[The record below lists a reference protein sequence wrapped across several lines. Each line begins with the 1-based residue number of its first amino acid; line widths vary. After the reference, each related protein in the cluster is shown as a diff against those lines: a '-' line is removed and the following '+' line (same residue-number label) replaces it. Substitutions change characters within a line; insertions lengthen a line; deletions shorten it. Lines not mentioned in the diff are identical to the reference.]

1 LGDDENDRSVFKLLA
16 NLDLPH
22 FSVGVRS
29 DESPRRL
36 FAQCN
41 LVVDG
46 PTEAVGFLSRL
57 AEWAGSPKSLPG
69 RAAAGRSSD

>member
-36 FAQCN
+36 FAQCD

-57 AEWAGSPKSLPG
+57 ADWSGSPKSLPG
-69 RAAAGRSSD
+69 RAAAGRSSG